1 MNTIRRGHKSIL
13 LLNIYIYD
21 MCVCF
26 IYHCLSLHVLPIPFL
41 SYILELLVFVRMK
54 KRSLHNSMLSR
65 SWLVHVWKFIV
76 ILLTYWCIEHSPPL
90 FVWEVPPCNIIRV
103 QCHLHSLEVS
113 PCWEL
118 YWFAFNGVHNW
129 CYNLT
134 WQKNYNMQNQLSNY
148 NEYCH

>member
-1 MNTIRRGHKSIL
+1 
-13 LLNIYIYD
+13 

-26 IYHCLSLHVLPIPFL
+26 IYHCLSLHFYPFHL

-90 FVWEVPPCNIIRV
+90 FVWEVPPRNIIRV

-134 WQKNYNMQNQLSNY
+134 WQKKTITCKTSYLTTMNIVIKYRWHNGALWHMCRNSS
-148 NEYCH
+148 